1 MQKKWTYKNYEIQ
14 EGLKPG
20 STTFRYFFVVSEK
33 GMKKSNYC
41 VWIKDDALSRFDQS
55 KNFDTI
61 ISSQRENW
69 GKWIKEKIDAQDFQ
83 NRALKFDKMGKTE
96 INLSEMNGHVTMD
109 QKWYQNLPRA
119 LGRTLKGGLL
129 FSQLLITNHQY
140 VKKKYQCILR
150 TRVKIHRR
158 FDIIRTKKFLDYSD
172 IVTPLD

>member
-33 GMKKSNYC
+33 GKKKSNYC
-41 VWIKDDALSRFDQS
+41 VWIKDDALFRFDQS

-69 GKWIKEKIDAQDFQ
+69 GKWIKEKIDARDFQ
-83 NRALKFDKMGKTE
+83 NRALKFDKTGETE

-109 QKWYQNLPRA
+109 
-119 LGRTLKGGLL
+119 
-129 FSQLLITNHQY
+129 
-140 VKKKYQCILR
+140 
-150 TRVKIHRR
+150 
-158 FDIIRTKKFLDYSD
+158 
-172 IVTPLD
+172 